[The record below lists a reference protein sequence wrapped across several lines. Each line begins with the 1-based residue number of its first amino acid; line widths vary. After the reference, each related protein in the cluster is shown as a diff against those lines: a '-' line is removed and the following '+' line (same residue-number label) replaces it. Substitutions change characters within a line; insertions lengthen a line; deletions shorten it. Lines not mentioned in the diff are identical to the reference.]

1 MGDSVFNLENL
12 QSELNV
18 GPSAY
23 FPPSFTRGSSAK
35 HHTDTAA
42 RSFQRRDAI
51 TSIAEHEE
59 WNLCADD
66 VQTDLDHTLQ
76 TIRSLKATS
85 MGNILQSLQR
95 TQEVHLAFVMD
106 TTGSMDE
113 HLDAVKNQ
121 VSVIAAS
128 FQSLGLVLHVGF
140 LGYKDHGDDNSIQ
153 AFPFTDDVAAFQRF
167 VQSISAGGGDDAPE
181 DVLGGLWAASTQLPW
196 QPDCTNVLFHIGDAP
211 PHGTTYWGGYDLFP
225 YGHPRDQSPATI
237 FGRLEWLN
245 VRYYFG
251 KLTTWTDMMVSKFQ
265 TYTDVTVFNVA
276 DPINVCSSVV
286 TATQQSVVC
295 NRTRAL
301 VRGRATEFAYKF
313 DTRLPQWPTL
323 KTRQVTAA
331 RYECDPASLS
341 AEDLSAPMSM
351 FVSQRNIRIAPHPFA
366 RGCERAAFYSQALA
380 SESLVHTKTGATDPS
395 MWGRMVA
402 KRFLWGVTSPQANE
416 GRYMKAME
424 VQAMAAALARGF
436 NDLMN
441 KTHSTFISLTF
452 LEASVAKLDDPV
464 EYVAI
469 ERFLPNYDRFTNN
482 VTWQSPLVATDPCV
496 QYAVAF
502 SHWTW
507 AATNGY
513 LMVVDLQGQRV
524 DEHTLVLTDPAIH
537 CIDGV
542 RFAGGTNM
550 GQRGMEK
557 FFTTHVC
564 NEYCAKFKLTLE
576 P

>member
-35 HHTDTAA
+35 HHTDTAT

-66 VQTDLDHTLQ
+66 VQTNLDHTLS
-76 TIRSLKATS
+76 TIRSLKAIS

-121 VSVIAAS
+121 VS
-128 FQSLGLVLHVGF
+128 
-140 LGYKDHGDDNSIQ
+140 
-153 AFPFTDDVAAFQRF
+153 
-167 VQSISAGGGDDAPE
+167 
-181 DVLGGLWAASTQLPW
+181 LPW

-237 FGRLEWLN
+237 FGRLESLN

-301 VRGRATEFAYKF
+301 VRGKATEFAYKF

-380 SESLVHTKTGATDPS
+380 SESLVHTKNGATDPS

-424 VQAMAAALARGF
+424 GQAMAAALARGF